1 MKPVSDFYHGQVLRG
16 RFKKEGMIRRPI
28 ASTTRI
34 ILGLLS
40 VAMMLAGYSWLSYR
54 QHQKNPRDTTI
65 PNWSQLTEGLERS
78 VQWNERLEDRWL
90 TDDAWAT
97 LTRLT
102 AGLGLAV
109 LGSCVLGLAMG
120 CLQWIEALL
129 HPPLS
134 FLAKVPA
141 TAVIAVFMA
150 LVGLGMK
157 MYITMI
163 VFGIL
168 PSMAITVY
176 QAVKEF
182 PEELQYKAYTLGASH
197 MEVVGNIIFPYILPK
212 LMDATRLMIGPAMVY
227 LIAAEML
234 FGDVGFGYRIRIQ
247 SKLLNMGVV
256 YPYLAIL
263 AGFGFFMDSLLRT
276 LQRRLAPW
284 FHSQH

>member
-1 MKPVSDFYHGQVLRG
+1 
-16 RFKKEGMIRRPI
+16 MIRRPI

-40 VAMMLAGYSWLSYR
+40 VALMLAGYSWLSYR
-54 QHQKNPRDTTI
+54 QHQKNPKDTTI
-65 PNWSQLTEGLERS
+65 PNWSQLSEGVQRS
-78 VQWNERLEDRWL
+78 IQWNERLEDRWL
-90 TDDAWAT
+90 TDDATAT
-97 LTRLT
+97 LTRLFT
-102 AGLGLAV
+102 GLGLAV
-109 LGSCVLGLAMG
+109 VGSCVIGIAMG
-120 CLQWIEALL
+120 CSQSVEAFLA
-129 HPPLS
+129 PPLS

-157 MYITMI
+157 MYLTMI

-176 QAVKEF
+176 QSVKAF
-182 PEELQYKAYTLGASH
+182 PDELQYKAYTLGASH
-197 MEVVGNIIFPYILPK
+197 MEVVCNVIFPYVLPK
-212 LMDATRLMIGPAMVY
+212 LLEATRLMIGPAMVY

-256 YPYLAIL
+256 YPYLALL
-263 AGFGFFMDSLLRT
+263 AGLGFLMDSLLKT
-276 LQRRLAPW
+276 LQKKMAPW
-284 FHSQH
+284 FDAQH